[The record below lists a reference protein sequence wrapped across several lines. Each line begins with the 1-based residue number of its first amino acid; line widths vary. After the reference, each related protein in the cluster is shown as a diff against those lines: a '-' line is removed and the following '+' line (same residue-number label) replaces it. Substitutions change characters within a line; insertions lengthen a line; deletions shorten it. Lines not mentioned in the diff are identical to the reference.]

1 MIRNTTAAPF
11 YFSFMLVPDIGIEPM
26 TYRLSSDYS
35 TAELIRCNLFLV
47 PPVRIELTSTDFQS
61 AAMTTLAQVV
71 WGEVWESN
79 P

>member
-35 TAELIRCNLFLV
+35 TAELIRCNLFWCRL
-47 PPVRIELTSTDFQS
+47 L
-61 AAMTTLAQVV
+61 
-71 WGEVWESN
+71 ESN
-79 P
+79 QLPGIFSPLQ